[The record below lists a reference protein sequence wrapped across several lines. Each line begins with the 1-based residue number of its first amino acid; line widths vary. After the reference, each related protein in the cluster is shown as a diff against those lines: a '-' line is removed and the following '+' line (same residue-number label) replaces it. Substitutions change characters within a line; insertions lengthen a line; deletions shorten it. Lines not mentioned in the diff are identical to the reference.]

1 MPLKALLICTALL
14 GMGPVAANEG
24 AAHEHPAATEGRAPD
39 SAPATQVHPGAT
51 ESRAPDGAT
60 AAPPPAPQSAAH
72 EEPGYAVRI
81 VIDTSGS
88 MKQTDPKN
96 LRVPALK
103 LLVNLLP
110 DGSEAG
116 VWLFDSKPE
125 ELVPAGPVNPE
136 WKKQATQAANRIHS
150 NGAFTNIEAA
160 LSEAAAGW
168 LPPAEPGPRRRLILL
183 TDGKVDVSKNPG
195 ENAASREALLNR
207 LTPALQQAGI
217 EVYTIALSSQ
227 ADETLLQQLTLAS
240 GGWNV
245 VAMDAEQ
252 LQRSL
257 LQLFNQSVPHVSVP
271 IHENGFT
278 LDAGVHEFTLLVLL
292 QEGAAPTLLIAPDG
306 QVLTQDSTD
315 PQLRWLHQ
323 GSFDL
328 VTITDPKPGLWKL
341 EAKQDPANQVMVVSD
356 LAMEPMRIES
366 YLEAGDQPRIG
377 VVFKEKDQPISR
389 EDFLGLLVV
398 KAILQ
403 GPMGPQDLSLAQ
415 VPGQPGAFAAPVDR
429 PLLPGDYNLTIQA
442 DGKTFQRE
450 ARQSFRVMADFIKVE
465 QHADEG
471 AEQAGTMILL
481 TPNPQNLASGS
492 LAIHATV
499 TDQAQQTREL
509 AAEPRDNAWQLKLPT
524 PGPGDQWIV
533 NIQASGK
540 TPEGAPVTVPLKPIT
555 LTGRQPEPS
564 AVADPIPPSPQ
575 APTASAPEWGMAAAI
590 AIAVNLGLILS
601 GYGIARLLKKRRDAA
616 IALLL
621 EKFSAAP
628 PP

>member
-14 GMGPVAANEG
+14 GMGPAAANEE
-24 AAHEHPAATEGRAPD
+24 AAHEQPAAIQGQAPD
-39 SAPATQVHPGAT
+39 SAPITHEHIPAT
-51 ESRAPDGAT
+51 ESPTPDSAT
-60 AAPPPAPQSAAH
+60 AVPPPVPQAAAH
-72 EEPGYAVRI
+72 EAPGYAVRI

-125 ELVPAGPVNPE
+125 ELVPAGPVNAE
-136 WKKQATQAANRIHS
+136 WKRQATQAANRIHS
-150 NGAFTNIEAA
+150 KGAFTNIEAA
-160 LSEAAAGW
+160 LSAAAAAW
-168 LPPAEPGPRRRLILL
+168 LQPAEPGPHRRLILL
-183 TDGKVDVSKNPG
+183 TDGMVDVSKNPE
-195 ENAASREALLNR
+195 ENAASREALLHR

-227 ADETLLQQLTLAS
+227 ADEALLQQLTLAS

-252 LQRSL
+252 LQRSF
-257 LQLFNQSVPHVSVP
+257 LQLFNQSVPHDSVP
-271 IHENGFT
+271 IHDNGFT

-292 QEGAAPTLLIAPDG
+292 QEGATPTRLIAPDG
-306 QVLTQDSTD
+306 QVLTQNSKDS
-315 PQLRWLHQ
+315 QLRWLHQ

-328 VTITDPKPGLWKL
+328 VTIADPKPGLWKL

-366 YLEAGDQPRIG
+366 YLQAGDQPRIG

-403 GPMGPQDLSLAQ
+403 GPLGAQDLSLAQ
-415 VPGQPGAFAAPVDR
+415 VPDQPGAFVAPVEQ
-429 PLLPGDYNLTIQA
+429 PLLPGDYSVTIQA

-450 ARQSFRVMADFIKVE
+450 TRQNFRVMADFLKVE
-465 QHADEG
+465 QHADDG
-471 AEQAGTMILL
+471 AEHAGTTILL
-481 TPNPQNLASGS
+481 TPNPQSLASDS
-492 LAIHATV
+492 LTIHATV

-509 AAEPRDNAWQLKLPT
+509 TAEPGDNAWQLRLPS

-555 LTGRQPEPS
+555 LTGRQPEPP
-564 AVADPIPPSPQ
+564 APEPIPPPPQ
-575 APTASAPEWGMAAAI
+575 APAAPAPEWGMAAAI

-621 EKFSAAP
+621 DKFSSAP
-628 PP
+628 PL

>member
-1 MPLKALLICTALL
+1 MPLKALLICAALL
-14 GMGPVAANEG
+14 GMGPVAANEE
-24 AAHEHPAATEGRAPD
+24 AAHEQPAASQGQAPD
-39 SAPATQVHPGAT
+39 SAPATHEHIRAA
-51 ESRAPDGAT
+51 ESPAPDGAT
-60 AAPPPAPQSAAH
+60 AVPPPVPQAAAH
-72 EEPGYAVRI
+72 EAPGYAVRI

-110 DGSEAG
+110 AGSEAG

-125 ELVPAGPVNPE
+125 ELVPAGPVDSE
-136 WKKQATQAANRIHS
+136 WKMQATQAANRIHS
-150 NGAFTNIEAA
+150 KGAFTNIEAA
-160 LSEAAAGW
+160 LSAAAADW

-183 TDGKVDVSKNPG
+183 TDGMVDVSKNP
-195 ENAASREALLNR
+195 EESAASREALLNR

-227 ADETLLQQLTLAS
+227 ADEALLQQLTLAS

-252 LQRSL
+252 LQRSF
-257 LQLFNQSVPHVSVP
+257 LQLFNQSVPHDSVP
-271 IHENGFT
+271 IHDNEFT

-292 QEGAAPTLLIAPDG
+292 QEGATPTRLIAPDG
-306 QVLTQDSTD
+306 QVLTQNSKDS
-315 PQLRWLHQ
+315 QLRWLHQ

-328 VTITDPKPGLWKL
+328 VTISDPKPGLWKL

-366 YLEAGDQPRIG
+366 YLQAGDQPRIG
-377 VVFKEKDQPISR
+377 VVFKEKDQPIRR

-403 GPMGPQDLSLAQ
+403 GPLGPLDLSLAQ
-415 VPGQPGAFAAPVDR
+415 VPDQPGAFAAPVEQ
-429 PLLPGDYNLTIQA
+429 PLLPGDYSVTIQA

-450 ARQSFRVMADFIKVE
+450 TRQNFRVMANFLKVE

-471 AEQAGTMILL
+471 ADHAGTTILL
-481 TPNPQNLASGS
+481 TPNPQSLASDA
-492 LAIHATV
+492 LTIHATV

-509 AAEPRDNAWQLKLPT
+509 TAEPGDNAWQLKLPS

-540 TPEGAPVTVPLKPIT
+540 TPEGAPITVPLKPIT
-555 LTGRQPEPS
+555 LTGRQPEPP
-564 AVADPIPPSPQ
+564 APEPIPPSPQ
-575 APTASAPEWGMAAAI
+575 APAAPAPEWGTAAAI

-621 EKFSAAP
+621 DKFSAAP
-628 PP
+628 PS